1 MSYPIDVEMAV
12 EKMTT
17 YQMKLFIECI
27 DLGTAPR
34 LAAMLALQSPPS
46 CQTADTV
53 LAQYGANNNQF
64 ADDQE
69 TGEMLVAKAKQYDPN
84 FSPVG
89 KVYIGGLCPHG
100 QQGHP
105 SAWVSGDLRPAFR
118 KACDERGL
126 NCEGVINYKGTV
138 RDEKLAENET
148 PYRVADDVVIRH
160 TLDAVKADPS
170 LEGKK
175 DLLEMVRD
183 KITPKDI
190 K

>member
-1 MSYPIDVEMAV
+1 MQYPIDVEMAV
-12 EKMTT
+12 EKMSNH
-17 YQMKLFIECI
+17 QMKLFIECI

-53 LAQYGANNNQF
+53 MAQYGVNNNQF
-64 ADDQE
+64 ADDPE
-69 TGEMLVAKAKQYDPN
+69 FGEMLLAKTRTYDPN
-84 FSPVG
+84 FNPVG
-89 KVYIGGLCPHG
+89 KVYVGGLCPQGH
-100 QQGHP
+100 QGHP
-105 SAWVSGDLRPAFR
+105 TAWVEGDIRSAYR

-138 RDEKLAENET
+138 RDEKLAEADA
-148 PYRVADDVVIRH
+148 PYHVSDDVVIRH
-160 TLDAVKADPS
+160 TLDAVKQDPS

-183 KITPKDI
+183 KITPKDL